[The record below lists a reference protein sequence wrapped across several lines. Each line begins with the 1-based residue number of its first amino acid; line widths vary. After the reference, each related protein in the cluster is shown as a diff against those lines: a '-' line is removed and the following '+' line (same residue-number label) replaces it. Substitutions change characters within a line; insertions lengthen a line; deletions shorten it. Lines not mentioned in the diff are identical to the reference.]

1 MHKFRISDLEAYVK
15 TLEYTMIV
23 PTPKNVPILPLE
35 NLDDEALASVIPQ
48 EDFGEDDVY
57 GSL

>member
-1 MHKFRISDLEAYVK
+1 
-15 TLEYTMIV
+15 MIV